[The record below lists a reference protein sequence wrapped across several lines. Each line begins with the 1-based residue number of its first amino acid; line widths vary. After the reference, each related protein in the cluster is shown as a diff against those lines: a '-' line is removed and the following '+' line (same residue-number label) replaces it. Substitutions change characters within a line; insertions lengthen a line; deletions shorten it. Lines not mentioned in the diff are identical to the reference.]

1 MEGVAAEAREAGVR
15 QRDRRVSLGTHGP
28 TSARGAGAQRPRPRG
43 LEGQLE
49 MARPSDWF
57 EALARQTACIS
68 QRGRQL
74 HGAHGGNGDP
84 MPSPKA
90 KQASKLGAS

>member
-43 LEGQLE
+43 L
-49 MARPSDWF
+49 
-57 EALARQTACIS
+57 
-68 QRGRQL
+68 
-74 HGAHGGNGDP
+74 
-84 MPSPKA
+84 
-90 KQASKLGAS
+90 QASKLGAS